1 MATKPVGI
9 GKPDGGKTFD
19 LSPLNDQNCLS
30 DMEWALNFL
39 RTGLLDDS
47 AKFTLK

>member
-19 LSPLNDQNCLS
+19 LSPLN
-30 DMEWALNFL
+30 
-39 RTGLLDDS
+39 
-47 AKFTLK
+47 AKIAYPIWNGR